1 MGESRAKS
9 QLPQTTGV
17 IKSFGMPTRVMYSG
31 HRHHLSD
38 LQSSVVGA
46 SSHFD
51 SRGATDP
58 AEEELVHT
66 HNTCTG
72 MQTDRLE
79 RLRRGHWAQVV
90 HSTTPG

>member
-1 MGESRAKS
+1 
-9 QLPQTTGV
+9 
-17 IKSFGMPTRVMYSG
+17 MPTCVMYSG
-31 HRHHLSD
+31 HRHYLSD

-66 HNTCTG
+66 HDTCAG
-72 MQTDRLE
+72 MADRHIGEAAPRALGSS
-79 RLRRGHWAQVV
+79 RA
-90 HSTTPG
+90 